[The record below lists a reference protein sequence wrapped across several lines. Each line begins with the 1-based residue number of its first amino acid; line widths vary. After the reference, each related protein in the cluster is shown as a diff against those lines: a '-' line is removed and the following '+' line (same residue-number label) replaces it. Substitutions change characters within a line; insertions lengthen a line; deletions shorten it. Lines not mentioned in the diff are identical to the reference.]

1 VTLQSHPYADLF
13 PLIEGAEFEAFA
25 ADLKE
30 NGLREQIVLLDNL
43 ILDGRNRY
51 RAAELLGLPAAQGD
65 ADSFREF
72 HPDTEGDPLKWVLSK
87 NLARRH
93 LDVNQR
99 AMVAASLATM
109 RQGERTDLEPSAK
122 LQKVGQETAAQQL
135 NVSVRS
141 LGSAKV
147 VQEKG
152 TPELRKLVEQGK
164 LPVSQAEKA
173 AKQSP
178 EIQAR
183 VVQLT
188 EAGKAN
194 AVRTAIKQAERN
206 GREATLGAKQKALPD
221 RKFGIILADP
231 EHRFEV
237 FSRETGLDRAA
248 DNHYPTTDQRL
259 LLLREIPKI
268 SAKDCMCV
276 LWITDL
282 ARGIRILES
291 WGFAFK
297 SYRVW
302 AKDIVEGPRNDKG
315 QRTYVEVGP
324 AGTGFWFRD
333 RDELVLVGTRGNFVA
348 PAMGTQPESIL
359 FAARP
364 KIEGSLRG
372 RHSAKPEEVHRWIE
386 ANWPNTPKIELNAR
400 AGRPGW
406 EVWGNEAPEDG
417 IPAGSRV
424 GELGRPEETEGATA
438 SALAQVSAGGGPEG
452 NNQIELDTGPNP
464 DAVASAAGPVSDG
477 DAEAVRRDTAPRWQ
491 DRYDAPPPIPEIPA
505 FLLRTSAKEDTG

>member
-72 HPDTEGDPLKWVLSK
+72 DPETEGDPLKWVLSK

-93 LDVNQR
+93 LNESQR
-99 AMVAASLATM
+99 AMVAARLSNMPSHRPADKGAHLRTSLVEAGG
-109 RQGERTDLEPSAK
+109 R
-122 LQKVGQETAAQQL
+122 L
-135 NVSVRS
+135 NVSAR
-141 LGSAKV
+141 LITSAKK
-147 VQEKG
+147 VQNKG
-152 TPELRKLVEQGK
+152 TESLKHAVDSGK
-164 LPVSQAEKA
+164 LAASAGAQAADLSAEQQDKIA
-173 AKQSP
+173 AL
-178 EIQAR
+178 A
-183 VVQLT
+183 

-194 AVRTAIKQAERN
+194 PVRTAIKQAARN
-206 GREATLGAKQKALPD
+206 EREATLGAKQKALPD

-406 EVWGNEAPEDG
+406 EVWGNEAPEDE

-424 GELGRPEETEGATA
+424 GEPGQPDKTEGATA
-438 SALAQVSAGGGPEG
+438 SAPAQVSSGGVPEG
-452 NNQIELDTGPNP
+452 NNRIEPDTGPNP
-464 DAVASAAGPVSDG
+464 DAVASAAGPASDG
-477 DAEAVRRDTAPRWQ
+477 DAEAVRRDTTPRWQ